1 MSYITIYFG
10 DKPVFLCN
18 EITPQIEEYQRRA
31 DTIFSKDPSAE
42 YIQSLADTI
51 GASYSNAA
59 ILFNPDFEKLK
70 KDFFS
75 HFKLVKAAGGLV
87 KNQKGQILMIF
98 RRGKWDLPKGKLED
112 HEAIEECAKREV
124 QEETGIH
131 DLEVGDPLGITYH
144 TYHLPDNFIL
154 KECHWFAM
162 KTRGDEKLI
171 PQTEEDI
178 SKSIWANADNMKEY
192 ISNSFPT
199 IVKVLENA

>member
-1 MSYITIYFG
+1 MSYITIYFA
-10 DKPVFLCN
+10 DKPVFLCD
-18 EITPQIEEYQRRA
+18 EITQEIEEYKRRA
-31 DTIFSKDPSAE
+31 DTIFSKDISQE
-42 YIQSLADTI
+42 NIKSLADTI
-51 GASYSNAA
+51 GESQSNAA

-70 KDFFS
+70 KDFFN

-87 KNQKGQILMIF
+87 KNKEGQILMIF

-131 DLEVGDPLGITYH
+131 DLEVGDPIQITYH
-144 TYHLPDNFIL
+144 TYHLPNNFVL

-162 KTRGDEKLI
+162 KTNGDEKLI

-178 SKSIWANADNMKEY
+178 SKSIWVNADDLKEY